1 MILKCYL
8 ESNRD
13 NWIIGQVNSLLCIFN
28 RGKYDMKLVPEVVMG
43 KSTEEWEIK
52 VAKKMENVCKVHT
65 KRCGGIV
72 NWC

>member
-1 MILKCYL
+1 
-8 ESNRD
+8 
-13 NWIIGQVNSLLCIFN
+13 
-28 RGKYDMKLVPEVVMG
+28 MKLVPEVVMG

-72 NWC
+72 N